1 MDSHESSR
9 LAAPLE
15 HRLGENASSA
25 QIAEAI
31 DEIWREIDSVL
42 TPILGHQGVVAL
54 HNRSL
59 HLTSLLHPC
68 LNGLH
73 EGMHAEMDL
82 AALNA
87 VLAQRCD
94 LTSDIGDDLLQM
106 FYELLASLVGH
117 SLTERL
123 LRPVWENSLGDK
135 PARDTHHE

>member
-9 LAAPLE
+9 LAAPLA
-15 HRLGENASSA
+15 HRLDKSANSA

-31 DEIWREIDSVL
+31 VAVWRDIDSVL

-54 HNRSL
+54 HQRSL

-68 LNGLH
+68 LIGLH
-73 EGMHAEMDL
+73 EGVHTEMDL
-82 AALNA
+82 AALKA
-87 VLAQRCD
+87 VLAQECD
-94 LTSDIGDDLLQM
+94 LTVDIGDDLLQM